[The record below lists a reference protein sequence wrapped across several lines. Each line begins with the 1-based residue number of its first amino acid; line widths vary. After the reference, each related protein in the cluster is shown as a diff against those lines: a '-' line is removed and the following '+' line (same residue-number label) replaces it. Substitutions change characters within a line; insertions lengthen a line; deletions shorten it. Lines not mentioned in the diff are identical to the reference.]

1 MHYVPG
7 SHRWGLIDK
16 LDLAGEMD
24 AVRSLLTSDQIRDF
38 ERKVPIAMK
47 AGYASFHHPVL
58 MHGSFE
64 NRSLAQRRATVINVF
79 GDGVVSN
86 LDFVS
91 VNAPGS
97 KNYPSIPVGHKM
109 EGTYYP
115 LLFNPEEISQELLS
129 NIPTLK
135 NLK

>member
-1 MHYVPG
+1 
-7 SHRWGLIDK
+7 
-16 LDLAGEMD
+16 
-24 AVRSLLTSDQIRDF
+24 
-38 ERKVPIAMK
+38 MK

-91 VNAPGS
+91 EIAPGT

-115 LLFNPEEISQELLS
+115 LLFNPEETSQDLWS
-129 NIPTLK
+129 NIPTVGNLK
-135 NLK
+135 NNLNVDLTLKSNDIYEEILNEEIKNEMQMIL